1 MNIALLNKRVTIE
14 KQQTVTDRIGNH
26 TNEWVSFHEC
36 YATVSGEGGQEV
48 IAAGTSVDHADCHIT
63 IRWCR
68 KLDGLSSVNSRI
80 VMDGEIYD
88 ILSIDHLSYKRR
100 ALKFRCRKV
109 RR

>member
-1 MNIALLNKRVTIE
+1 MNIALLNTKITIE
-14 KQQTVTDRIGNH
+14 KQTIVTDKVGNH
-26 TNEWVSFHEC
+26 MNEWTAYHEC

-63 IRWCR
+63 VRWCR
-68 KLDGLSSVNSRI
+68 KLRSVSTTNYRI
-80 VMDGEIYD
+80 IMDGEIYD
-88 ILSIDHLSYKRR
+88 ILSIDHLSNKGK